1 MIFNNFIFFLKSK
14 NIHKI
19 KILAFIYVNLKK
31 IIFIPLISILRYY
44 RFYNPK
50 YNVSKKINFGNNK
63 ENLFFI
69 KKLRKSKLYLE
80 FGSGNSTLLAKF
92 YNKEFYSVESDRNFY
107 FFLKYYFLKD
117 YFFLKNYFLK
127 DLGLV
132 KYFSIPLLFNLRKKF
147 LSSKARKYSSDIFD
161 ILTKKKK
168 VPDFV
173 LIDGRY
179 RVLTSIYLYKFYEK
193 KNKNFIIIIDDYK
206 NRDFYHVIENFF
218 VVKTYGRFGVVMNLI
233 KGIDTSKYIKKYILD
248 YR

>member
-19 KILAFIYVNLKK
+19 KILAFIYINLKK
-31 IIFIPLISILRYY
+31 ITFIPLISILRYY
-44 RFYNPK
+44 QFYNPK
-50 YNVSKKINFGNNK
+50 YNVSKKINFDNNK

-107 FFLKYYFLKD
+107 FFLKNK
-117 YFFLKNYFLK
+117 FFLKNYFLK
-127 DLGLV
+127 DLGVV

-147 LSSKARKYSSDIFD
+147 LSSKARKYSSDIFN
-161 ILTKKKK
+161 ILKKNKK

-179 RVLTSIYLYKFYEK
+179 RVLTSIYLYRFYK
-193 KNKNFIIIIDDYK
+193 NKNKNFFIIIDDYK
-206 NRDFYHVIENFF
+206 NRNFYHVIENFF
-218 VVKTYGRFGVVMNLI
+218 VIKTYGRFGVTNELK